1 MLRRTGEGTHEFRTP
16 DMSVWESGQTENT
29 GYPQQCGDGNDVE
42 SPSED
47 DTLIQSPVVEL
58 TDLDHQLT

>member
-1 MLRRTGEGTHEFRTP
+1 MLILEVRGVYEFRTP
-16 DMSVWESGQTENT
+16 DMSVWESGKAENT
-29 GYPQQCGDGNDVE
+29 WYPQQCGDGNDVK

>member
-1 MLRRTGEGTHEFRTP
+1 MLILEGNGTYEFRTP
-16 DMSVWESGQTENT
+16 DMSVRECGKAENT
-29 GYPQQCGDGNDVE
+29 GYPQQCGDGNNVE

-58 TDLDHQLT
+58 TDLND

>member
-1 MLRRTGEGTHEFRTP
+1 MLELEGKGAYEFCTP
-16 DMSVWESGQTENT
+16 DMSVRECSKAENT

-47 DTLIQSPVVEL
+47 DTLIQSPVIEL
-58 TDLDHQLT
+58 TDLIH